1 MDLQSLIVPLI
12 STSPEWKTKIESIT
26 GQPIDHVARCI
37 NEFLDKMK
45 SGPGI
50 VDEELVRQSR
60 FEHIYQAGLRM
71 GFADWESEIAAAG
84 IAGYSPIDIAM
95 SFANNR
101 GWETSVEEIENIA
114 KTIAPRF
121 MKKGKECGLFKD
133 EEKKTAGPMIPRTE
147 VKTSGTVPPW
157 RNQNQPAGG
166 QSVSSNTNEQK
177 SHENK

>member
-12 STSPEWKTKIESIT
+12 STSPEWKAKIESIT
-26 GQPIDHVARCI
+26 GQPVDHVARCI
-37 NEFLDKMK
+37 NEFLDHMK

-50 VDEELVRQSR
+50 IDEELVKQTK

-71 GFADWESEIAAAG
+71 GFADWESELAAAG

-95 SFANNR
+95 SFAKNR
-101 GWETSVEEIENIA
+101 SWDVTAEEVENIA

-121 MKKGKECGLFKD
+121 MKKGKEYGLFKD
-133 EEKKTAGPMIPRTE
+133 EPVKSSPEIPKVQVKTAGT
-147 VKTSGTVPPW
+147 TPPW
-157 RNQNQPAGG
+157 RTQNQPAGG
-166 QSVSSNTNEQK
+166 NSVSCDTNEQK